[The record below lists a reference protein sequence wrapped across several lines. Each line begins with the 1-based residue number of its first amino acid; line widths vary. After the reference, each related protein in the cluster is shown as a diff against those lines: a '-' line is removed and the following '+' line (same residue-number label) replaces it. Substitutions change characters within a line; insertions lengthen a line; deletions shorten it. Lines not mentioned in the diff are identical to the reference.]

1 MHDVWYGSSTVDSDY
16 CGNYFGSA
24 GTAAEKNSLYN
35 YHCTAVCVWV
45 GPGSLHGTDD
55 AFCGCG
61 AEPAACVTV
70 QNGGNRKYREYCLI
84 FQGETYNE
92 DRGGQTAIIL
102 I

>member
-24 GTAAEKNSLYN
+24 GTAAEKNPLYN

-55 AFCGCG
+55 VFCGCG
-61 AEPAACVTV
+61 ADPAACVTV
-70 QNGGNRKYREYCLI
+70 QNNRSCKYRKPSWNLY
-84 FQGETYNE
+84 Q
-92 DRGGQTAIIL
+92 
-102 I
+102 

>member
-24 GTAAEKNSLYN
+24 G
-35 YHCTAVCVWV
+35 TAVCVWV

-70 QNGGNRKYREYCLI
+70 QNGGNRKYREYFANLH
-84 FQGETYNE
+84 Q
-92 DRGGQTAIIL
+92 
-102 I
+102 